1 MLYREGEAL
10 RWQQNGA
17 QYHHSTQLYPATTIG
32 PLRGCNQHA
41 PHGHGRTTLAP
52 EAVRKTEFSES
63 QSSIGRQRHGD
74 HGHGRTTLTVRRP
87 SRPARTRLRRAS
99 TTPSRPFWQLPL
111 WREAS
116 AVRSTEFSESASHHG
131 HSGTVARHL
140 HHAARGR
147 GIVARHLHHYN
158 PVTTI
163 GPLRG
168 CNQHASDK
176 SPRRTGARE
185 ATTWRRPCTPAQ
197 VP

>member
-1 MLYREGEAL
+1 MLYREEEAL
-10 RWQQNGA
+10 RWLKHGA
-17 QYHHSTQLYPATTIG
+17 QYHHSTQLHPATTIE

-41 PHGHGRTTLAP
+41 HHGHGRTTLPP

-116 AVRSTEFSESASHHG
+116 AVRSTEFSDSASHHG

-140 HHAARGR
+140 HHN
-147 GIVARHLHHYN
+147 YN